1 MSLTFG
7 TIIADRELQFVG
19 LKSLLLG
26 IFVSILFG
34 FIFGLILGTTE
45 MPWGYN
51 DWPTDEMKGRYGSSA
66 QNHRHEKLG
75 SEELTEQKLLF
86 S

>member
-7 TIIADRELQFVG
+7 TIIADRHLQFIG

-51 DWPTDEMKGRYGSSA
+51 DWPTDEMKGRCVS
-66 QNHRHEKLG
+66 RKM
-75 SEELTEQKLLF
+75 
-86 S
+86 